1 MTAAKEWF
9 AASSRRKTGADRKR
23 ADNERTIRS
32 PAGRGAVHPALVLSP
47 NAAGRLLELQ
57 RAAGNRAV
65 GELVSREA
73 LALQRHPDAGVAPAA
88 APAAGTLDEKAQ
100 AIVNAAQKDS
110 PAKAERAKNVVWSIL
125 KTYYADREDLIL
137 AVTYP
142 LNETGLK
149 TKTPA
154 ARAPKG
160 SEQGSIAVS
169 DDFLEHTT
177 KEGFAR
183 RVLQVGHELM
193 HVEQHRQGMGGP
205 KKSAEREF
213 LAFAW
218 EGTATE
224 VVGTGHMNRG
234 TRLSLINEAIKNYKD
249 LDEDGQKR
257 YKDEY
262 DKVVKMKEALEAKKK
277 KKASAAD

>member
-1 MTAAKEWF
+1 V
-9 AASSRRKTGADRKR
+9 
-23 ADNERTIRS
+23 RS
-32 PAGRGAVHPALVLSP
+32 GTLS
-47 NAAGRLLELQ
+47 
-57 RAAGNRAV
+57 
-65 GELVSREA
+65 
-73 LALQRHPDAGVAPAA
+73 LQRHPAAPSAPAA
-88 APAAGTLDEKAQ
+88 APAAGTLDVAAQ
-100 AIVNAAQKDS
+100 AIVDAAQKDS

-125 KTYYADREDLIL
+125 KTYYADRQDLIM

-177 KEGFAR
+177 REGFAR

-193 HVEQHRQGMGGP
+193 HVEQHRQGMGGL

-224 VVGTGHMNRG
+224 VAGTGHMNRG
-234 TRLSLINEAIKNYKD
+234 TRLSLINAAIKNYKAMG
-249 LDEDGQKR
+249 EDDQKR
-257 YKDEY
+257 YKDQY
-262 DKVVKMKEALEAKKK
+262 DEVVKKKEALEAKKK
-277 KKASAAD
+277 RGPAAP